1 VNYKSLIVAA
11 IVASSL
17 LAARQSSAQPVDL
30 GAAGNFTILAKTGI
44 TTTGTTLVVG
54 DIGVSPIAATAIT
67 CLARQLRA

>member
-1 VNYKSLIVAA
+1 MNYKCLIVAA

-54 DIGVSPIAATAIT
+54 DIGVSPIAAT
-67 CLARQLRA
+67 